1 MSDVPTAR
9 MIRLYCDGELSA
21 EEAEKLEEQ
30 LRRDAEQQG
39 RVDFERRLREHVDE
53 AIKSSCGCVPSG
65 LAERIRERLAAA
77 GEQEAEAAPDR
88 FSIAAWLQGPRRVNT
103 FAVAACLALVAGAIL
118 FGIFGSP
125 IDTWSRPQPADLAA
139 KVIPFVSGEHVR
151 CADSAVSRAAKAT
164 FRVAS
169 EVGEQLTNWL
179 AAPVRAVPL
188 TNSLHEVGWNFLGG
202 GYCGVPVRDP
212 SGHLIFTRDDRP
224 GGPIMLSVFVLPD
237 DGRYAI
243 LENRLI
249 VPLAPGQWHELNADE
264 RFSREVWVFSDGKL
278 IYLMVACRPSEMA
291 EAAAA
296 LERGIGR

>member
-9 MIRLYCDGELSA
+9 MIRLYCDGELAA

-65 LAERIRERLAAA
+65 LAERIRERLSAA

-103 FAVAACLALVAGAIL
+103 FAVAACLALVAGAVL

-125 IDTWSRPQPADLAA
+125 IDTWSRPQPADLVA
-139 KVIPFVSGEHVR
+139 KAIPFVSGEHVR
-151 CADSAVSRAAKAT
+151 CADSAASRAEKTT
-164 FRVAS
+164 FHVAS
-169 EVGEQLTNWL
+169 EVGVELTSWL
-179 AAPVRAVPL
+179 GAPVRAVPL
-188 TNSLHEVGWNFLGG
+188 TNSLRDVGWSFLGG
-202 GYCGVPVRDP
+202 GYCGVPVKDR
-212 SGHLIFTRDDRP
+212 SGHLIFTRDDLP

-237 DGRYAI
+237 DGYAI
-243 LENRLI
+243 LKNRLN
-249 VPLAPGQWHELNADE
+249 VPIEPGQWHQLAADE
-264 RFSREVWVFSDGKL
+264 RFSREVWVFSDGRL
-278 IYLMVACRPSEMA
+278 IYLMVACRPSEMP

-296 LERGIGR
+296 LERGLAR